1 MTELDTAPDTGIDEE
16 LERVL
21 ASPPNL
27 GEPHDAEG
35 GDGAESAVAA
45 DIGGATVG
53 AAGTEKDG
61 GTAEGAEKA
70 AGGEAEKAE
79 NGKRNPRSVARST
92 RRYLSHNGSS
102 IATWTGGA
110 LCAIAVFCLLFVG
123 YVEGFSRVEMSRAQ
137 THLIAALNGTGGYA
151 SLTGVVPADGAPA
164 AVLTIPSLGL
174 NDVVVAGTSAQDL
187 EQGPG
192 YLLGSA
198 PPGTRGNTVIAGKRT
213 SYGGP
218 FGNIASLRPGD
229 QIVVVSSL
237 GTFKYKVE
245 QAGTV
250 LPGWRDPAGPVDRA
264 QLTLVTADSGLFPTG
279 LEYVVAGL
287 VGKPVAYVSSHAIV
301 PPSGSFGLN
310 GDGGLIWPTL
320 LWFLLLGCV
329 GVGTVIAV
337 RRCRKPVIVYVIAAP
352 IVLAV
357 CMVVF
362 HDLSGL
368 LPATF

>member
-1 MTELDTAPDTGIDEE
+1 MTELDTVPSTGIEEE
-16 LERVL
+16 LELVL
-21 ASPPNL
+21 ASPPEL
-27 GEPHDAEG
+27 GEPPDGDA
-35 GDGAESAVAA
+35 GDGTERAVGNLEGTGETV
-45 DIGGATVG
+45 DGGGAAQVDG
-53 AAGTEKDG
+53 AGASTTETTAA
-61 GTAEGAEKA
+61 TAEKT
-70 AGGEAEKAE
+70 
-79 NGKRNPRSVARST
+79 KRTPRSLAQSAGRTVSRNRA
-92 RRYLSHNGSS
+92 S
-102 IATWTGGA
+102 IATWAGGT
-110 LCAIAVFCLLFVG
+110 LCALAVFCLLFVG

-151 SLTGVVPADGAPA
+151 SLTGVVPAEGSPA
-164 AVLTIPSLGL
+164 AVLTIPALGL

-187 EQGPG
+187 EEGPG

-218 FGNIASLRPGD
+218 FGNIGSLRQGD
-229 QIVVVSSL
+229 SIVLVSSL
-237 GTFKYKVE
+237 GTFTYKVAE
-245 QAGTV
+245 AGTV

-264 QLTLVTADSGLFPTG
+264 QLTLVTADSGVFPTG

-287 VGKPVAYVSSHAIV
+287 VGKPVAYVSSKAIV

-310 GDGGLIWPTL
+310 GDGNLIWPTL
-320 LWFLLLGCV
+320 LWFLLLACV

-368 LPATF
+368 LPATL